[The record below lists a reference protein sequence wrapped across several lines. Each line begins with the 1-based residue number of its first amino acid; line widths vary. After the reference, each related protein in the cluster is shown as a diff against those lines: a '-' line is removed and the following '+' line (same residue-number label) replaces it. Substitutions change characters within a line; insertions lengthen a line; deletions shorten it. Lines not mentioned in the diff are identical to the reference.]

1 MSLAHGPCG
10 DTGGSYQFHPSGDTG
25 CETKILLEG
34 NGISEVKDSITIL
47 CWVYLS
53 NNSTRGCLLRY
64 GRNDRKFVCMG
75 VADGKLYYA
84 MKTKM
89 EKVVKGHK
97 ELTSQQWYYVGASFN
112 HTNREVNLWVDGIKM
127 KNTSVFNSV
136 KEHEWRCGEGPK
148 VKFGAALNGRIA
160 AMQVYNLSLN
170 KEQINAVKYAHRMNG
185 KDSTILH
192 VRTS

>member
-10 DTGGSYQFHPSGDTG
+10 DTGGSYQFHPSGYTG
-25 CETKILLEG
+25 CGTKILLEG

-84 MKTKM
+84 MKTEVM
-89 EKVVKGHK
+89 REKVVKGHK
-97 ELTSQQWYYVGASFN
+97 ELTSRLWYYVGASFN

-136 KEHEWRCGEGPK
+136 KEYERRCGVGLN
-148 VKFGAALNGRIA
+148 VKIGAGFNGRIA

-170 KEQINAVKYAHRMNG
+170 KEQINTVKYAHLG
-185 KDSTILH
+185 GD
-192 VRTS
+192 